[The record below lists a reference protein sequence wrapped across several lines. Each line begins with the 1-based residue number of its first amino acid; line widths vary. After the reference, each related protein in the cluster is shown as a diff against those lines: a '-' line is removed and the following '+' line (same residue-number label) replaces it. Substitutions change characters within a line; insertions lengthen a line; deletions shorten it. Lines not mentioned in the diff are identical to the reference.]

1 MAHYGQHNKAHACV
15 ETCKSLTNLFSHWP
29 PTKLTVILAES
40 KRSLAWSLPYLLKHQ
55 ITVLVTH
62 LPLPTAPLP
71 PSRARRSHPATVSNP
86 IRQQHS
92 VIATLPTNS
101 PPHPPRL
108 PTRHRP
114 RQQRRPRFLAQPP
127 PPSKIPQPS
136 PTHHREPKCPERN
149 GRPSRAA
156 VEAVLGL

>member
-1 MAHYGQHNKAHACV
+1 MPTMVSVGRRMSVLKPV
-15 ETCKSLTNLFSHWP
+15 SHLPIYP
-29 PTKLTVILAES
+29 PIGRRTILTVILAES
-40 KRSLAWSLPYLLKHQ
+40 KRSPTQNLPYSRNQ
-55 ITVLVTH
+55 TTVPVTH
-62 LPLPTAPLP
+62 LPFSTALLP
-71 PSRARRSHPATVSNP
+71 PPRPRRSHPPPISTP

-92 VIATLPTNS
+92 VIATVPTDP
-101 PPHPPRL
+101 PPHPSRL

-127 PPSKIPQPS
+127 PPSEIPQPS

-149 GRPSRAA
+149 RRPSRAG